1 MSIPGLGEIPSA
13 VSHSNPSHFEQ
24 LANIQQAAPVITS
37 SSAAA
42 PTTTE
47 ILEPFW
53 EYRFEV
59 PHGSTLDM
67 KLISGTAEKDGTE
80 LAPNTPYTFTATKS
94 KINTWHGCTLE
105 ISSPTGNYDAYT
117 SELTAEE
124 TPMVSYLNLHFK
136 LEALRTAADK
146 TRQMGPRILVVGPP
160 NAGKTSLVK
169 MLTGWATRMGRQPL
183 VVNTDCREGMLAL
196 PGSLS
201 AAVFATIIDITTDW
215 GNTPS
220 SGPSAVPVKLPLVY
234 NYGLG
239 QPEENMRLYKR
250 LLSRLAV
257 TATSRLTEDPDVKTA
272 GLLIDT
278 GGVNVSK
285 GGYDHI
291 AHIVAE
297 FSVNIVLVI
306 GSERISSEIQK
317 KFAGQKTSLDEPIT
331 VVSLDK
337 SGGVVERDTGFLQ
350 QVHEAAIKEY
360 FFGDTN
366 TTLSP
371 FTQQVDFSAL
381 SIWKVNQGIYSF
393 HMVHLKSNYTNG
405 EIASAS
411 ATLEDDIYSDT
422 MLEKIEPSLMIQNC
436 ILSVIYAS
444 VHDSADTIRDSNVM
458 GYVYVAEVDEK
469 RRKLKVLAPVSA
481 RLGDR
486 PLLWGSWPEPM
497 VSLLG

>member
-1 MSIPGLGEIPSA
+1 MSIPGLGDIAPA
-13 VSHSNPSHFEQ
+13 
-24 LANIQQAAPVITS
+24 AAPVIAS
-37 SSAAA
+37 SSATA

-47 ILEPFW
+47 TLEPFW

-59 PHGSTLDM
+59 PHGSTLDI
-67 KLISGTAEKDGTE
+67 KLVSGTAEKDGTE

-105 ISSPTGNYDAYT
+105 ISSPSGNYDAYT
-117 SELTAEE
+117 SEPTADE

-136 LEALRTAADK
+136 LEAFRTAAQR
-146 TRQMGPRILVVGPP
+146 TGQMGPRVLVVGPP

-183 VVNTDCREGMLAL
+183 VINTDCREGMLAL

-215 GNTPS
+215 GSTPS
-220 SGPSAVPVKLPLVY
+220 SGPSAIPVKLPLVY

-257 TATSRLTEDPDVKTA
+257 TATSRLAEDPDVKTA

-306 GSERISSEIQK
+306 GSERIGSEIQK

-360 FFGDTN
+360 FFGDVN

-381 SIWKVNQGIYSF
+381 SIWKINPAP
-393 HMVHLKSNYTNG
+393 TT
-405 EIASAS
+405 
-411 ATLEDDIYSDT
+411 ATLDDDIYSDAI
-422 MLEKIEPSLMIQNC
+422 LEKVEPSLVMQNC
-436 ILSVIYAS
+436 ILSVVYAS
-444 VHDSADTIRDSNVM
+444 IHDSADTIRDSNVM

-469 RRKLKVLAPVSA
+469 RRKLKVLAPVTA

>member
-1 MSIPGLGEIPSA
+1 MSIPGLGDIAP
-13 VSHSNPSHFEQ
+13 
-24 LANIQQAAPVITS
+24 AATPVIAS

-47 ILEPFW
+47 TLEPFW

-59 PHGSTLDM
+59 PHGSTLDI
-67 KLISGTAEKDGTE
+67 KLVSGTAEKDGTE

-105 ISSPTGNYDAYT
+105 ISSPTSNYDAYT
-117 SELTAEE
+117 SEPTADE

-136 LEALRTAADK
+136 LEAFRTAAQR
-146 TRQMGPRILVVGPP
+146 TGQMGPRVLVVGPP

-183 VVNTDCREGMLAL
+183 VINTDCREGMLSL

-201 AAVFATIIDITTDW
+201 AAVFATIMDITTDW
-215 GNTPS
+215 GSTPS
-220 SGPSAVPVKLPLVY
+220 SGPSAIPVKLPLVY

-257 TATSRLTEDPDVKTA
+257 TATSRLAEDPDVKTA

-306 GSERISSEIQK
+306 GSERIGSEIQK

-360 FFGDTN
+360 FFGGAN

-381 SIWKVNQGIYSF
+381 SIWKINP
-393 HMVHLKSNYTNG
+393 
-405 EIASAS
+405 APAA
-411 ATLEDDIYSDT
+411 ATLDDDIYSDA
-422 MLEKIEPSLMIQNC
+422 MLEKVEPSLVMQNC
-436 ILSVIYAS
+436 ILSVVYAS
-444 VHDSADTIRDSNVM
+444 VHDSTDTIRDSNVM

-469 RRKLKVLAPVSA
+469 RRKLKILAPVNA

>member
-13 VSHSNPSHFEQ
+13 
-24 LANIQQAAPVITS
+24 AAPVITS
-37 SSAAA
+37 SSATA

-59 PHGSTLDM
+59 PHGSTLDI

-80 LAPNTPYTFTATKS
+80 LAPNTTYTFTAMKS

-117 SELTAEE
+117 SEPTAEE

-146 TRQMGPRILVVGPP
+146 TRQMGPRILVMGPP
-160 NAGKTSLVK
+160 NSGKTSLVK

-201 AAVFATIIDITTDW
+201 AAVFSTIIDITTDW

-306 GSERISSEIQK
+306 GSERISSEMQK

-337 SGGVVERDTGFLQ
+337 SGGVVERDAGFLQ

-366 TTLSP
+366 ITLSP

-381 SIWKVNQGIYSF
+381 SIWKVNQ
-393 HMVHLKSNYTNG
+393 
-405 EIASAS
+405 ASAS

-436 ILSVIYAS
+436 VLSVICAS

-469 RRKLKVLAPVSA
+469 RRKLKILAPVSA

-486 PLLWGSWPEPM
+486 PLLWGSWPEPT

>member
-1 MSIPGLGEIPSA
+1 MSIPGLGDIAPA
-13 VSHSNPSHFEQ
+13 
-24 LANIQQAAPVITS
+24 AAPVVTS

-47 ILEPFW
+47 VLEPFW

-59 PHGSTLDM
+59 PHGSTLDI
-67 KLISGTAEKDGTE
+67 KLVSGTAEKDGTE
-80 LAPNTPYTFTATKS
+80 LAPNTPYTFTAMKS

-105 ISSPTGNYDAYT
+105 ISSPSGNYDAYT
-117 SELTAEE
+117 SEPTADE

-136 LEALRTAADK
+136 LEAFRTAAQK
-146 TRQMGPRILVVGPP
+146 ASQTGPRVLVVGPP
-160 NAGKTSLVK
+160 NSGKTSLVK

-183 VVNTDCREGMLAL
+183 VINTDCREGMLAL

-215 GNTPS
+215 GSTPS

-250 LLSRLAV
+250 VLSRLAV
-257 TATSRLTEDPDVKTA
+257 TATSRLAEDPDVKTA

-306 GSERISSEIQK
+306 GSERIGSEIQK

-360 FFGDTN
+360 FFGDSN

-381 SIWKVNQGIYSF
+381 SIWKINP
-393 HMVHLKSNYTNG
+393 
-405 EIASAS
+405 ASAS
-411 ATLEDDIYSDT
+411 ATLDDDIYSDA

-436 ILSVIYAS
+436 VLSVNYAS
-444 VHDSADTIRDSNVM
+444 IHDSADTIRDSNVM

-469 RRKLKVLAPVSA
+469 RRKLKILAPVNA

>member
-13 VSHSNPSHFEQ
+13 ADPT
-24 LANIQQAAPVITS
+24 TS

-42 PTTTE
+42 SPTTTE
-47 ILEPFW
+47 TLQPFW

-59 PHGSTLDM
+59 PHGSTLDI
-67 KLISGTAEKDGTE
+67 KLLSGTAEKDGTE

-105 ISSPTGNYDAYT
+105 IVSPSGNYDAYI
-117 SELTAEE
+117 SEPTADE

-136 LEALRTAADK
+136 LEAIRLAAEK
-146 TRQMGPRILVVGPP
+146 AGQMGPRVLVVGPP

-215 GNTPS
+215 GCTPS
-220 SGPSAVPVKLPLVY
+220 SGPSAIPVKLPIVY

-239 QPEENMRLYKR
+239 QPEENVRLFKR
-250 LLSRLAV
+250 VLSRLAV
-257 TATSRLTEDPDVKTA
+257 AVTSRLAEDPDVKIS

-278 GGVNVSK
+278 GGVSASK

-291 AHIVAE
+291 AHIVSE
-297 FSVNIVLVI
+297 FSVNIVIVI
-306 GSERISSEIQK
+306 GSERMGSEIQK
-317 KFAGQKTSLDEPIT
+317 KFAGQKTTLDEPIT

-337 SGGVVERDTGFLQ
+337 SGGVVERDSGFLQ
-350 QVHEAAIKEY
+350 HVCEAAIREY
-360 FFGDTN
+360 FFGNTN

-371 FTQQVDFSAL
+371 FTQQVDFSAV
-381 SIWKVNQGIYSF
+381 SVWRVNESSTSTTQ
-393 HMVHLKSNYTNG
+393 
-405 EIASAS
+405 
-411 ATLEDDIYSDT
+411 EDDIYSDA
-422 MLEKIEPSLMIQNC
+422 MLEKVEPSLMMQNC
-436 ILSVIYAS
+436 LLSVVYAS
-444 VHDSADTIRDSNVM
+444 IYDSADTIRDSNVM
-458 GYVYVAEVDEK
+458 GYVYVADVDEK
-469 RRKLKVLAPVSA
+469 RQKLKILAPVNA

>member
-13 VSHSNPSHFEQ
+13 
-24 LANIQQAAPVITS
+24 AAPVITS

-59 PHGSTLDM
+59 PHGSTLDI

-381 SIWKVNQGIYSF
+381 SIWKVNQ
-393 HMVHLKSNYTNG
+393 
-405 EIASAS
+405 ASAS

>member
-13 VSHSNPSHFEQ
+13 
-24 LANIQQAAPVITS
+24 AAPVITS

-381 SIWKVNQGIYSF
+381 SIWKVNQ
-393 HMVHLKSNYTNG
+393 
-405 EIASAS
+405 ASAS

>member
-13 VSHSNPSHFEQ
+13 T
-24 LANIQQAAPVITS
+24 APVITS

-59 PHGSTLDM
+59 PHGSTLDI

-80 LAPNTPYTFTATKS
+80 LAPNTPYTFTATKT

-117 SELTAEE
+117 SEPTAEE

-136 LEALRTAADK
+136 LEALRAAAEK

-183 VVNTDCREGMLAL
+183 VVNTNCREGMLAL

-257 TATSRLTEDPDVKTA
+257 TATSRLAEDPDVKTA

-278 GGVNVSK
+278 GGVNVSR
-285 GGYDHI
+285 GSYDHI

-297 FSVNIVLVI
+297 FSINIVLVI

-350 QVHEAAIKEY
+350 QVHESAIKEY
-360 FFGDTN
+360 FFGDTSI
-366 TTLSP
+366 TLSP

-381 SIWKVNQGIYSF
+381 SIWKVNQ
-393 HMVHLKSNYTNG
+393 
-405 EIASAS
+405 ASAS
-411 ATLEDDIYSDT
+411 AALEDDIYSDT

-436 ILSVIYAS
+436 VLSVVYAS
-444 VHDSADTIRDSNVM
+444 IHDSADTIRDSNVM

-469 RRKLKVLAPVSA
+469 RRKLKILAPVSA

-497 VSLLG
+497 VGLLG

>member
-13 VSHSNPSHFEQ
+13 ADPTT
-24 LANIQQAAPVITS
+24 TS
-37 SSAAA
+37 SSTA
-42 PTTTE
+42 PPITTE
-47 ILEPFW
+47 NLEPFW

-59 PHGSTLDM
+59 PHSSTLEI
-67 KLISGTAEKDGTE
+67 KLVSGTAEKDGTE

-94 KINTWHGCTLE
+94 KINTWHGCALE
-105 ISSPTGNYDAYT
+105 ISSPSGNYDAYT
-117 SELTAEE
+117 SEPTAEE

-136 LEALRTAADK
+136 LEALRIAAEK
-146 TRQMGPRILVVGPP
+146 AGQMGPRVLVVGPP

-215 GNTPS
+215 GSTPS

-239 QPEENMRLYKR
+239 QPEDNMRLFKR
-250 LLSRLAV
+250 VISRLAV
-257 TATSRLTEDPDVKTA
+257 AVTSRLAEDPDVKTT

-278 GGVNVSK
+278 GGVGATK

-291 AHIVAE
+291 AHIVSE

-306 GSERISSEIQK
+306 GSERMGSEIQK
-317 KFAGQKTSLDEPIT
+317 KFAGQKTTLDEPIT
-331 VVSLDK
+331 VISLDK
-337 SGGVVERDTGFLQ
+337 SGGVVERDSGFLQ
-350 QVHEAAIKEY
+350 QVRESAIREY
-360 FFGDTN
+360 FFGGAN
-366 TTLSP
+366 STLSP

-381 SIWKVNQGIYSF
+381 SIWRVNELSTSMSI
-393 HMVHLKSNYTNG
+393 
-405 EIASAS
+405 
-411 ATLEDDIYSDT
+411 EDDIYSDT
-422 MLEKIEPSLMIQNC
+422 MLEKVDPSLMMQNC
-436 ILSVIYAS
+436 LLSVVYAS
-444 VHDSADTIRDSNVM
+444 IHDSADTIRDANVM
-458 GYVYVAEVDEK
+458 GYVYVADVDEK

-486 PLLWGSWPEPM
+486 PLLLGSWPEPM

>member
-1 MSIPGLGEIPSA
+1 MSIPGLGEIASTTIPI
-13 VSHSNPSHFEQ
+13 V
-24 LANIQQAAPVITS
+24 AA

-47 ILEPFW
+47 TLEPFW

-59 PHGSTLDM
+59 PHGSTLEI
-67 KLISGTAEKDGTE
+67 KLVSGTAEKDGTE
-80 LAPNTPYTFTATKS
+80 LAPNTPYTFTATKT

-105 ISSPTGNYDAYT
+105 ISSPTGDYDAYT
-117 SELTAEE
+117 SEPTAEE

-136 LEALRTAADK
+136 LEAFRAAAEK
-146 TRQMGPRILVVGPP
+146 AGQMGPRVLVVGPP

-201 AAVFATIIDITTDW
+201 AAVFATIMDITTDW
-215 GNTPS
+215 GSIPS
-220 SGPSAVPVKLPLVY
+220 SGPSAVPVKLPIAY
-234 NYGLG
+234 SYGLG
-239 QPEENMRLYKR
+239 QPEDNIRLFKR
-250 LLSRLAV
+250 VLSKLAVAVTSRLA
-257 TATSRLTEDPDVKTA
+257 EDPDVKTS

-278 GGVNVSK
+278 GGIGASK
-285 GGYDHI
+285 GGSDHI
-291 AHIVAE
+291 AHIVSE

-306 GSERISSEIQK
+306 GSERISSELQK
-317 KFAGQKTSLDEPIT
+317 KIGGQKTSLDEPIT
-331 VVSLDK
+331 IVSLDK
-337 SGGVVERDTGFLQ
+337 SGGVVEKDAGFLQ

-360 FFGDTN
+360 FFGN
-366 TTLSP
+366 ANNTLSP

-381 SIWKVNQGIYSF
+381 SVWRVNG
-393 HMVHLKSNYTNG
+393 
-405 EIASAS
+405 ASAS
-411 ATLEDDIYSDT
+411 AALEDDIYGDT
-422 MLEKIEPSLMIQNC
+422 MLEKVEPSLMIQNC
-436 ILSVIYAS
+436 VLAVICAS
-444 VHDSADTIRDSNVM
+444 VHDSAESIRDSNVM

-469 RRKLKVLAPVSA
+469 RRKLKILAPVSA

-486 PLLWGSWPEPM
+486 PLIWGSWPEPM

>member
-13 VSHSNPSHFEQ
+13 
-24 LANIQQAAPVITS
+24 AAPAMAS
-37 SSAAA
+37 SSATT

-59 PHGSTLDM
+59 PHGSTLDI
-67 KLISGTAEKDGTE
+67 KLISGNAEKDGTE

-105 ISSPTGNYDAYT
+105 ISSPSGNYDAYT
-117 SELTAEE
+117 SEPTADE

-136 LEALRTAADK
+136 LEALRTVAEK
-146 TRQMGPRILVVGPP
+146 TGQMGPRVLVVGPP

-239 QPEENMRLYKR
+239 QPEENMRLYKK
-250 LLSRLAV
+250 LLTRLAV
-257 TATSRLTEDPDVKTA
+257 TVTSRLAEDADVKTA

-291 AHIVAE
+291 SHIIAE

-306 GSERISSEIQK
+306 GSERIGSEIQK

-331 VVSLDK
+331 IVSLDK
-337 SGGVVERDTGFLQ
+337 SGGVVERDAGFLQ

-360 FFGDTN
+360 FFGDTS

-381 SIWKVNQGIYSF
+381 SIWKVNQ
-393 HMVHLKSNYTNG
+393 
-405 EIASAS
+405 ASAS
-411 ATLEDDIYSDT
+411 PALDDEIYNDS
-422 MLEKIEPSLMIQNC
+422 MLEKVEPSLMMQNC
-436 ILSVIYAS
+436 VLSVVYAS